1 MRTQATL
8 CGPAYSGVMST
19 ALVTGATAGI
29 GLSFA
34 HLLAERGHDVVLV
47 ARDRAAAGERLR
59 RAAGEVRRRHR
70 DPRGRPVRP
79 RRDRQGR
86 RAARRPGAPVD
97 LLVNNAGYSLKGSF
111 LRHDVTEEEANFDV
125 LCRAV
130 LVLSH
135 AAGNAMRERGHGA
148 IVNVSSVAS
157 FITSGT
163 YSANKSYVTVFTEGL
178 AAELQGQRGHGDRA
192 LPRLHP
198 HRVPPAGRRRHVE
211 HPRLPVARR
220 RPAGA
225 RLPRRRRQGPRRLRA
240 VAPVQGDR
248 RGVARRAPL
257 ARPASRRQRPPP
269 RRP

>member
-1 MRTQATL
+1 
-8 CGPAYSGVMST
+8 MST

-47 ARDRAAAGERLR
+47 ARDRARLENVSDELQATYSVATEILVADLSDHADTGKVAERL
-59 RAAGEVRRRHR
+59 A
-70 DPRGRPVRP
+70 D
-79 RRDRQGR
+79 Q
-86 RAARRPGAPVD
+86 ARPVD

-111 LRHDVTEEEANFDV
+111 LKHDVNEEVANFDV

-135 AAGNAMRERGHGA
+135 AAGRAMRERGHGA

-178 AAELQGQRGHGDRA
+178 AAELKGSGVTVTCLMPGATETEFFERAGMTDTKVGQQKKDDPADVARVGFEAMQRGDGDVVSGWKNKLQTA
-192 LPRLHP
+192 IAS
-198 HRVPPAGRRRHVE
+198 VTPAGV
-211 HPRLPVARR
+211 
-220 RPAGA
+220 
-225 RLPRRRRQGPRRLRA
+225 
-240 VAPVQGDR
+240 
-248 RGVARRAPL
+248 L
-257 ARPASRRQRPPP
+257 AEQHRKMAEPGSGQKK
-269 RRP
+269 